1 MQIPKTRKDWDLF
14 EAGLKEFFN
23 SYGFQETHQIQFTSN
38 GITERIEIELE
49 AEAERVRSY
58 GNDI

>member
-1 MQIPKTRKDWDLF
+1 MQIPKTREDWNLF

-23 SYGFQETHQIQFTSN
+23 SYGFQERHQIQFTFN

-49 AEAERVRSY
+49 AEVERVRK
-58 GNDI
+58 